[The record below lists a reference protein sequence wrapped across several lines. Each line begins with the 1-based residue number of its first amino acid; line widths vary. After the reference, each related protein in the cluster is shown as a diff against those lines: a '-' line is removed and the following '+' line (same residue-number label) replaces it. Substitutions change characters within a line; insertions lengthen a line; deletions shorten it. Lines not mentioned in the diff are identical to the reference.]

1 MNILLV
7 DDDARSRAG
16 VGKFLRE
23 MGHDITECADGE
35 EALTTYTSGS
45 FLMVLSDIRMPKLSG
60 IELLKRISALPGKQA
75 DVILFTG
82 HGDMTTAIEALRA
95 GAYDYLL
102 KPINVEELAAI
113 TERVAEHQSLL
124 QENRTLT
131 ERFSEEVQAATE
143 ETRQEV
149 TRLRRALSQAAGLEN
164 IGFFSRP
171 MLALVQQAQKYH
183 QNRSIPV
190 LIEGET
196 GTGKEIIARLIHYG
210 QGVDPE
216 SQAPFIDV
224 NCAAITANLFES
236 ELFGYDPGAFTGGLN
251 KGQKG
256 KLDIA
261 QGGTLLLDEVGEI
274 PLELQGKLLRV
285 IQEKEFY
292 RVGGLKKIKT
302 DVRIICATNA
312 DLERRVEQ
320 GTFRRDLYF
329 RLKVGHLI
337 IPPLRQRRD
346 DIIPLTEMFL
356 RQFAG
361 PRVNRFRSIRNDTA
375 EILINYDWPGNVREL
390 RNTIE
395 WVSFMFDDAELTP
408 AHLTKL
414 KKGHVSHSAA
424 TDPQEAATDRFS
436 LPAAGFNLEEY
447 TDRIIQQAIEVC
459 NGNKTAAAL
468 RLGISRRS
476 LYNRLKKTKGD

>member
-1 MNILLV
+1 MKILLV

-23 MGHDITECADGE
+23 MGHDIIECGDGE
-35 EALTTYTSGS
+35 EALAAYTGGT
-45 FLMVLSDIRMPKLSG
+45 FPMVLSDIRMPKLSG

-75 DVILFTG
+75 DVVLFTG

-102 KPINVEELAAI
+102 KPINVEELAVI
-113 TERVAEHQSLL
+113 TERVAEHQLLL
-124 QENRTLT
+124 QENKALT
-131 ERFSEEVQAATE
+131 ERFSEEVEAATE
-143 ETRQEV
+143 ESRREV
-149 TRLRRALSQAAGLEN
+149 SRLRRALSQVAGLEN
-164 IGFFSRP
+164 IGFFSRS
-171 MLALVQQAQKYH
+171 MLALVQQAKKYH
-183 QNRSIPV
+183 QNRAIPV

-210 QGVDPE
+210 DYGAPDNQT
-216 SQAPFIDV
+216 PFIDV

-312 DLERRVEQ
+312 DLEKRVEQ

-346 DIIPLTEMFL
+346 DIIPLATMFL

-361 PRVNRFRSIRNDTA
+361 PKANRFRSIRDDAA
-375 EILINYDWPGNVREL
+375 ELLLGYDWPGNVREL
-390 RNTIE
+390 RNTME
-395 WVSFMFDDAELTP
+395 WVSFMFDDSELTP
-408 AHLTKL
+408 AYLTNL
-414 KKGHVSHSAA
+414 KRPPVLSSSAGGP
-424 TDPQEAATDRFS
+424 DAAAARFS

-447 TDRIIQQAIEVC
+447 TDKIIEQAIEMC
-459 NGNKTAAAL
+459 GGNKTVAAL

-476 LYNRLKKTKGD
+476 LYNRLKKTKGK